1 MRINIQALGFDLT
14 DALREHTQRRLRFAL
29 SWASQD
35 VRKLTVRLSDV
46 NGPRGGSDKRCR
58 IRIPLPGTRGLVIED
73 TEADLYIAIDRA
85 AERAERAVAR
95 RLERLRE
102 RRHDGLDAATAAEG
116 RMLPQPGDP
125 TAL

>member
-14 DALREHTQRRLRFAL
+14 DGLREHTQRRLQFAL
-29 SWASQD
+29 SWASND
-35 VRKLTVRLSDV
+35 VRKVAVRLSDI

-58 IRIPLPGTRGLVIED
+58 IRIPLLGTRDVIIED

-95 RLERLRE
+95 MLGRLRE
-102 RRHDGLDAATAAEG
+102 QHHERIDLTTEGLGQRQDEAAA
-116 RMLPQPGDP
+116 P
-125 TAL
+125 